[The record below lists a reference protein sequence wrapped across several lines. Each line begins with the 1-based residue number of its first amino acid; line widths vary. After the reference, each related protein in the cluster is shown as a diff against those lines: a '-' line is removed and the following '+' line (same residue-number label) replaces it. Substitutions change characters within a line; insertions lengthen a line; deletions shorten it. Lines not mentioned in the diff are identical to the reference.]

1 MRKAGVPAFTAPI
14 TMKSGARRA
23 GRGAAEAST
32 PSAAD
37 AVATVMIQGSKSAQ
51 VMMFMFIHDHLVG
64 TKSSTR
70 SPTPLATLVRAVRNL
85 D

>member
-1 MRKAGVPAFTAPI
+1 MAKADVPAFTAPI

-64 TKSSTR
+64 NFGEHPPAYSLN
-70 SPTPLATLVRAVRNL
+70 PTLFT
-85 D
+85 